1 MTDISYT
8 QQTKRL
14 NFAWVPEILF
24 HPRRGFQ
31 QIASL
36 TVSVWLTP
44 LLILSFVTVINVLV
58 TGRIKSQAATMGEIT
73 YPPDF
78 EYYSAE
84 QQAQYMQAVQS
95 TQGPVFIYVLPSI
108 TTLVSIWF
116 GWLILGGILHLVTTL
131 FGGRGSTALSLNIV
145 AWSSLPLFL
154 REIIQLIYVL
164 IFHKLIINP
173 GLSGFTP
180 SSASDLS
187 IFLSHILSVIDIY
200 WIWQLVLLVIGTRIS
215 SGLNP
220 SKSILSVFITVLI
233 IILLQSG
240 VAYIIQALGNLN
252 ITRPFFF

>member
-1 MTDISYT
+1 MTDISYV

-44 LLILSFVTVINVLV
+44 LLILSFFTVINVLV

-73 YPPDF
+73 YFPDF
-78 EYYSAE
+78 EYYTAE

-95 TQGPVFIYVLPSI
+95 RQGPVFIYVLPSI
-108 TTLVSIWF
+108 TALASIWF

-131 FGGRGSTALSLNIV
+131 FGGRGSTAVSLNIV
-145 AWSSLPLFL
+145 AWSSLPLVL
-154 REIIQLIYVL
+154 REIIQLSYVL
-164 IFHKLIINP
+164 ISHNLINNP

-180 SSASDLS
+180 ISDSNLS
-187 IFLSHILSVIDIY
+187 IFLSHLLSVIDIY
-200 WIWQLVLLVIGTRIS
+200 WIWQLVLLVIGIRIS

-220 SKSILSVFITVLI
+220 SKSIMGVLITVLI
-233 IILLQSG
+233 ILLLQSG
-240 VAYIIQALGNLN
+240 FAYIIQALGNLN